1 MILPKPALLQ
11 LIPKANPERI
21 MMDFEK
27 SAVNAFSTTFPTA
40 QITGCYFH
48 LCQSVPRKINEV
60 GLKKA
65 YTTTPELAIALK
77 MVPATAFLP
86 VEQVEDGFNLVM
98 EEVEDILLRLK
109 SEDGV
114 SEKVEQ
120 FVCYFQK
127 TYIRG
132 TSRAPLY
139 EPSIWNQ
146 NNTASEGLARTN
158 NAVEG
163 WNYGIQSL
171 FSGSY
176 PDVWTFLQ
184 KFRRDA
190 LLHKFN
196 ALQAVTGHQKKLR
209 RKYQQLNVRV
219 QTLIKSYDEN
229 KENIIPFL
237 RSIAHLQWLI
247 DTICYSSYYNL
258 VLCVFEFF
266 QKNAIFQKLVRI
278 ESPNFG
284 AWIRAF
290 SRVFSTLPRRNPV
303 FPNSRKLEFV

>member
-1 MILPKPALLQ
+1 MNIEFGTSNRGRPTLIYQGYEYVKKQETNTTTHWICRHYRQIKCSSLHVLQ
-11 LIPKANPERI
+11 LIPNANPERI

-27 SAVNAFSTTFPTA
+27 SAVNAFSATFPTA

-48 LCQSVPRKINEV
+48 LCQSVLRKINEV

-65 YTTTPELAIALK
+65 YTTTPELALALK

-98 EEVEDILLRLK
+98 EEVGDILLRLK
-109 SEDGV
+109 SEDEV

-120 FVCYFQK
+120 FACYFQK

-132 TSRAPLY
+132 TSRAPLF

-146 NNTASEGLARTN
+146 NNAASEGLARTN

-163 WNYGIQSL
+163 WHYGIQSL
-171 FSGSY
+171 FSGSH

-184 KFRRDA
+184 KFRQDA

-196 ALQAVTGHQKKLR
+196 ALQAVTGHQKKPR
-209 RKYQQLNVRV
+209 RKYQQLN
-219 QTLIKSYDEN
+219 
-229 KENIIPFL
+229 
-237 RSIAHLQWLI
+237 
-247 DTICYSSYYNL
+247 
-258 VLCVFEFF
+258 
-266 QKNAIFQKLVRI
+266 
-278 ESPNFG
+278 G
-284 AWIRAF
+284 
-290 SRVFSTLPRRNPV
+290 STFPRRNPV